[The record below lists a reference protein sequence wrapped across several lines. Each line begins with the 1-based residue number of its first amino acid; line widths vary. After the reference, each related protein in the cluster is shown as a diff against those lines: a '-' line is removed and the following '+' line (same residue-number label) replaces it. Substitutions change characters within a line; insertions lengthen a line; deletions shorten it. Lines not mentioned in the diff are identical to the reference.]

1 MGQNGTNGVNGH
13 HHPVEARPLM
23 CRGVRGA
30 ISVTENSV
38 EAIVSATKE
47 LMSVIAA
54 ANSMNPDDIASI
66 FFTTTSDLTAI
77 YPALAVRQLGWYDVA
92 MLCGHEM
99 DVPGGMTGI
108 IRVLIHWNTLKTP
121 REIRHC
127 YLREAVALRPDRTQ
141 WSVVE
146 EAPVVLTEAQPC

>member
-13 HHPVEARPLM
+13 HHPVEVRPLM

-54 ANSMNPDDIASI
+54 ANNIQPDDIASI
-66 FFTTTSDLTAI
+66 FFTTTSDLTAT

-99 DVPGGMTGI
+99 DVPDGMSRI
-108 IRVLIHWNTLKTP
+108 IRVLLHWNTPKTP
-121 REIRHC
+121 QEIRHC
-127 YLREAVALRPDRTQ
+127 YLREAVALRPDWHNRPVSQ
-141 WSVVE
+141 
-146 EAPVVLTEAQPC
+146 EAMPC

>member
-1 MGQNGTNGVNGH
+1 MGQNGTNGMNGH
-13 HHPVEARPLM
+13 HHPVETRPLM

-38 EAIVSATKE
+38 EAIIAATKE
-47 LMSVIAA
+47 LMGVIAA
-54 ANSMNPDDIASI
+54 ANNIHPDDIASI
-66 FFTTTSDLTAI
+66 FFTTTSDLTAT

-99 DVPGGMTGI
+99 DVPGGLAGI
-108 IRVLIHWNTLKTP
+108 IRVLIHWNTPKTP

-127 YLREAVALRPDRTQ
+127 YLRDAVALRPDRTQ
-141 WSVVE
+141 WSVAE
-146 EAPVVLTEAQPC
+146 ETQAVLTEVLPC